1 VADINQEFAKIIAS
15 NFTAEE
21 QPMWEE
27 ASEKLETNQQ
37 FDVSKVIDIL
47 TVAYIPM
54 VGRIDILIVPDDFE
68 YGEDYGTRN

>member
-27 ASEKLETNQQ
+27 ASEKLETNN
-37 FDVSKVIDIL
+37 SL
-47 TVAYIPM
+47 M
-54 VGRIDILIVPDDFE
+54 
-68 YGEDYGTRN
+68 